1 VASGVGGRTS
11 NPTARYGG
19 VLRWCPTH
27 ESFTHGLIV
36 YTKASE
42 RSVMEAIDTELD
54 RLISRRASQDRR
66 QDPCELE
73 PSYAES
79 VRRYHSRR
87 RKEIAAAWFAHFC
100 RMAENH
106 ARISEDY
113 ERRAEE
119 LCKEG

>member
-1 VASGVGGRTS
+1 MTVST
-11 NPTARYGG
+11 TWT
-19 VLRWCPTH
+19 L
-27 ESFTHGLIV
+27 
-36 YTKASE
+36 
-42 RSVMEAIDTELD
+42 EAAEAELN
-54 RLISRRASQDRR
+54 RFIDRR
-66 QDPCELE
+66 SEAAEKNGQERPEE
-73 PSYAES
+73 VAYAES
-79 VRRYHSRR
+79 VRRYHARR

>member
-1 VASGVGGRTS
+1 MEVAHV
-11 NPTARYGG
+11 
-19 VLRWCPTH
+19 
-27 ESFTHGLIV
+27 
-36 YTKASE
+36 
-42 RSVMEAIDTELD
+42 EAVEKELD
-54 RLISRRASQDRR
+54 AFIERRSRREPTPD
-66 QDPCELE
+66 ELE

-106 ARISEDY
+106 AKISEDY

-119 LCKEG
+119 LCKEGAA